1 MLYKT
6 ITSNRIEDLEQFRS
20 STWEVQ
26 HRETG
31 ERGCCAPQ
39 NQEKSKLEH
48 DVEEQVDSSS
58 VAQLTPPSELD
69 SMQSGLFQFPE

>member
-1 MLYKT
+1 MEAPLQQVELGDVAS
-6 ITSNRIEDLEQFRS
+6 TS
-20 STWEVQ
+20 
-26 HRETG
+26 HRTLQG
-31 ERGCCAPQ
+31 WGAPQ